1 MRKEDRKQIQ
11 GRASTTRSRV
21 EMKATDFSIRLCEEF
36 CHYTTGLLRLCFSPH
51 MTLQ

>member
-21 EMKATDFSIRLCEEF
+21 EMKATNF
-36 CHYTTGLLRLCFSPH
+36 LLDYVKNFATIQPVYFDYISHP
-51 MTLQ
+51 T